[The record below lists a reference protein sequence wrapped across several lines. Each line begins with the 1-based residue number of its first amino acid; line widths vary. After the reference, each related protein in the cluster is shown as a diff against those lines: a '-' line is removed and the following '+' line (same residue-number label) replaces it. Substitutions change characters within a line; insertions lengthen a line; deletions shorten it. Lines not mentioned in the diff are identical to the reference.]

1 MRHSRHS
8 HLFGSDGSV
17 FQLPSCFSNSIA
29 LVTTTG
35 HRRGRRKRLYVHYYF
50 APALSSPSP
59 ITRMARN
66 LHRWKIIKRGRR
78 GNLRARGT
86 PFQLASSYLY
96 EISSG
101 LIESVLVGKTQQL
114 GMNKNKVNVCSS
126 RKVFLI
132 DIQQPEQLEQQE
144 RPRQAFVFI
153 HSTIQA
159 EQSNQS
165 IWLKWFQPDE
175 NQNTVFPFC

>member
-1 MRHSRHS
+1 MAPFSS
-8 HLFGSDGSV
+8 CQAV
-17 FQLPSCFSNSIA
+17 FQIQLRWLRQPDTDA
-29 LVTTTG
+29 EE
-35 HRRGRRKRLYVHYYF
+35 GRDCTSYYF

-59 ITRMARN
+59 ITRMAKN